1 MQVRYYIDMNMT
13 NTDANNIVDQNQ
25 YDAELVRQYI
35 NGNVNALEMIYDRHA
50 NRLLGYLIGIVG
62 YNMAEDVLQ
71 EVFADA
77 ERIFTK
83 YEEKGKFSAWLTQV
97 CRLKSLDML
106 RKTKRRRETMIPEG
120 AEQNIKSNESTPDNV
135 EYNKE
140 LRIMINK
147 AVEELPG
154 KQKEVF
160 LLREEA
166 KLSFKEISEMLGLPL
181 NTALSHMR
189 RATENLRQS
198 LSALEEYIMEGT

>member
-1 MQVRYYIDMNMT
+1 MNMT
-13 NTDANNIVDQNQ
+13 KTDANNIVDQNQ
-25 YDAELVRQYI
+25 YDAELVRQYT
-35 NGNVNALEMIYDRHA
+35 NGNGNALEMIYDRHA
-50 NRLLGYLIGIVG
+50 PRLLGYLIGIVG

-71 EVFADA
+71 EVFVDA
-77 ERIFTK
+77 ERIFSR

-140 LRIMINK
+140 LRSMINK
-147 AVEELPG
+147 AVEELPE
-154 KQKEVF
+154 KQREVF